1 MYDSV
6 IGFYTKKTVT
16 LNGTK
21 VGDHCE
27 RTEEPSELGEHP
39 KVF

>member
-6 IGFYTKKTVT
+6 IDLYTKRAVT

-21 VGDHCE
+21 VGDHYE